1 MKLNSYFKNEK
12 LAKIIM
18 SVLLFVMIL
27 LVVGI
32 VAVKAE
38 DNKTTDEPVFTER
51 GFPKILD
58 DDKWVSQL
66 VYDTINACYQG
77 TIRWVVMSNPSLLG
91 RIPAPIAQRQMVEHC
106 FCVMDKIRKENKVEE
121 YVKKVINPQW
131 GGNLFM
137 LKAVECV
144 RKYATLPSF
153 FMKLPMPDN
162 ATKTD
167 DEKVEKL
174 KVLPAEPEG
183 LEESSPDEKLKD
195 QQTILQG

>member
-1 MKLNSYFKNEK
+1 MKFNSYFKNEK
-12 LAKIIM
+12 LPKIIM
-18 SVLLFVMIL
+18 GVLLFVMIL

-32 VAVKAE
+32 VAVKGE
-38 DNKTTDEPVFTER
+38 DNKTIDEPVFTER

-66 VYDTINACYQG
+66 VYDTIGACYQG
-77 TIRWVVMSNPSLLG
+77 TIRWVVLSNPSLLG
-91 RIPAPIAQRQMVEHC
+91 QIPAPLAQRQMVEHC
-106 FCVMDKIRKENKVEE
+106 FCVMDMIRKENKIEE
-121 YVKKVINPQW
+121 YVKKVIDPQW

-144 RKYATLPSF
+144 RKYETLPSF

-162 ATKTD
+162 AIKTD
-167 DEKVEKL
+167 NGTIEKL
-174 KVLPAEPEG
+174 EVLPAEPEG

>member
-1 MKLNSYFKNEK
+1 MKFNSYFKNEK

-27 LVVGI
+27 LVAGLFV
-32 VAVKAE
+32 VKAE
-38 DNKTTDEPVFTER
+38 DNKTIDEPVFTER

-66 VYDTINACYQG
+66 VYDTIGACYQG

-91 RIPAPIAQRQMVEHC
+91 QIPAPLAQRQMVEHC
-106 FCVMDKIRKENKVEE
+106 FCVMDMIRKENKIEE
-121 YVKKVINPQW
+121 YRKKVIDPQW

-144 RKYATLPSF
+144 SKYETLPSF

-162 ATKTD
+162 AIKTD
-167 DEKVEKL
+167 NGTIEKL
-174 KVLPAEPEG
+174 EVLPAEPEG
-183 LEESSPDEKLKD
+183 LKESPPDEKPKD